1 MEIAE
6 SGKVEKVFSAQQF
19 ADRLTLSLATI
30 RAWTHQGK
38 LNPIRLGRRVVYSE
52 SELQRVLDA
61 GKK

>member
-1 MEIAE
+1 MDDVKSEKI
-6 SGKVEKVFSAQQF
+6 EKVFSAQEF
-19 ADRLTLSLATI
+19 ADHLTLSLATV